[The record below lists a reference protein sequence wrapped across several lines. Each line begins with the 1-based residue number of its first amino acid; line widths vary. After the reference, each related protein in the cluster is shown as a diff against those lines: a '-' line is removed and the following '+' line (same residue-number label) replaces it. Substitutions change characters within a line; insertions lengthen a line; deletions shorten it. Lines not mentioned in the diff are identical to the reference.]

1 MEICEF
7 GLLKL
12 NYLINNYYLT
22 IARKFGYENNNN
34 KKESHPV
41 SVIANLGFLQVLVST
56 QMHSINGFSV
66 P

>member
-1 MEICEF
+1 MERCEF

-12 NYLINNYYLT
+12 NYLINNYYFNDCK
-22 IARKFGYENNNN
+22 KFGYENNNN

-56 QMHSINGFSV
+56 QMHLINGFSV